1 VSGYCRGA
9 IETSKMRHGT
19 SHYIRRYEPEHDTD
33 IIHGLAQLYSLLTK
47 TTAAS
52 CVWWG
57 TSISHRANS
66 HSILSSVSFLTGN
79 EIDSP
84 LFWSVLVRA
93 ETNGGLKIWLPQ
105 EIKISYNTWLRCGG
119 SRILMWYISY
129 KITSLMQVQNR
140 IFINILPENFHKNQ
154 QR

>member
-1 VSGYCRGA
+1 
-9 IETSKMRHGT
+9 MRYGT
-19 SHYIRRYEPEHDTD
+19 SHYIRRNEPEHDRD
-33 IIHGLAQLYSLLTK
+33 IFHGLAQLYSLLTK

-57 TSISHRANS
+57 INISHRANS

-79 EIDSP
+79 EIDTP
-84 LFWSVLVRA
+84 LFWGVLVGA
-93 ETNGGLKIWLPQ
+93 ETNGGLKIWLSQ
-105 EIKISYNTWLRCGG
+105 EIKISYNTWLRSGG
-119 SRILMWYISY
+119 SRILMWYMSY
-129 KITSLMQVQNR
+129 KITLLMQVQYR